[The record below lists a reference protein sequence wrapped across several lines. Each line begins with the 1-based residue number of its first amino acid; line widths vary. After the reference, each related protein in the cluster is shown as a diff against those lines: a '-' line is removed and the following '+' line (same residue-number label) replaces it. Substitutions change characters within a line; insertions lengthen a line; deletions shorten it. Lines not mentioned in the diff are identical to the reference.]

1 MYFANKSLLTPPVRR
16 AAYSDRA
23 AWIMAELSRLV
34 YFKFE
39 GETQITDI
47 AESLVD
53 ETSQSK
59 IEDALKDLLNENQK
73 TADASIQQLKT
84 YLQTAGFTLV
94 ATFNKN
100 GTQAFLV
107 SNDDLELNV
116 LAFRGTEKDI
126 KDIKADLKATTLEVE
141 GYKVHSGFYQAF
153 NEVQEDIESALKKI
167 KNGYA
172 LYITG
177 HSLGGA
183 LAVLATK
190 YLASDSIGSCYTFGG
205 PRVAS
210 SNFGDSIKTPIYRVV
225 NAADIVPRVP
235 PAYLVHVLISIFE
248 ILHIPFL
255 SDFIVKYLERL
266 LDYRHHG
273 DMRYLTACKVDF
285 SDLRVL
291 QNPTIIDRAIRMIKR
306 FISAGFKVGATDHF
320 VKNYCDKLEHY
331 AVRRNTK

>member
-1 MYFANKSLLTPPVRR
+1 MYFDNKGLLSPPVRR

-39 GETQITDI
+39 GETQLADM
-47 AESLVD
+47 AKSLLG
-53 ETSQSK
+53 
-59 IEDALKDLLNENQK
+59 EDNQNKVEKLLDAFLNEKQM
-73 TADASIQQLKT
+73 ASGEAIKKLES
-84 YLQTAGFTLV
+84 YLQGAGFSLV
-94 ATFNKN
+94 ATFDKN

-107 SNDDLELNV
+107 SNDDLQMNV

-126 KDIKADLKATTLEVE
+126 RDIKADLRATTLEVE
-141 GYKVHSGFYQAF
+141 GYKVHSGFYKAF
-153 NEVQEDIESALKKI
+153 NEIKEDIEFALTDI
-167 KNGYA
+167 SNGYA

-183 LAVLATK
+183 LALLATK
-190 YLASDSIGSCYTFGG
+190 YLASDSIGACYTFGG

-210 SNFGDSIKTPIYRVV
+210 SNFGDSIKTPIYRVI
-225 NAADIVPRVP
+225 NAADVVPRVP
-235 PAYLVHVLISIFE
+235 PAYLVHILISLFE
-248 ILHIPFL
+248 MLYLPFV
-255 SDFIVKYLERL
+255 SKFVVTHLERM

-273 DMRYLTACKVDF
+273 DMRYLTSCKTDF

-291 QNPTIIDRAIRMIKR
+291 QNPTIIDRAIRMFKR
-306 FISAGFKVGATDHF
+306 FMTAGIKVGASDHF

-331 AVRRNTK
+331 AAKRN